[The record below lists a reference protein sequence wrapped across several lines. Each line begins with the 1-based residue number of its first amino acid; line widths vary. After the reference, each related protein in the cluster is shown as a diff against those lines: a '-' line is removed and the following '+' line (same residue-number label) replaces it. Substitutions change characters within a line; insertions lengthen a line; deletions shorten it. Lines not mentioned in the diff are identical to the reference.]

1 MTLKEAKDQQDILIL
16 MMIQERDKQ
25 ISLLEEENTYLKKL
39 LIDALTENKHLIK
52 IIKELKS
59 KRYGGTNEQRKTNK
73 KSK

>member
-1 MTLKEAKDQQDILIL
+1 

>member
-1 MTLKEAKDQQDILIL
+1 MTLKEAKDKDDILML

-59 KRYGGTNEQRKTNK
+59 KRYGGTNDTRIFR
-73 KSK
+73 